1 MARKKKA
8 LKKKA
13 PKAKSG
19 DKIAGRSRANRGVT
33 SVRDVSSH
41 HKVDI
46 GRVRPA
52 ESIETAQNT
61 RDGRAVRTRWE
72 FAFLRPGCSGAPNL
86 QDKQRATV
94 SFMPA
99 GLPKVIR
106 EEFERWGY
114 NPQAPS

>member
-1 MARKKKA
+1 MVE
-8 LKKKA
+8 KKA
-13 PKAKSG
+13 PKKEARKAKSG
-19 DKIAGRSRANRGVT
+19 DKIAGRSRANRCVKC
-33 SVRDVSSH
+33 VRDVSSH

-52 ESIETAQNT
+52 GSIEAAQNT
-61 RDGRAVRTRWE
+61 RDGRAIRTRGGVR
-72 FAFLRPGCSGAPNL
+72 FSSSRLLGAPNL
-86 QDKQRATV
+86 QDKQRATA